1 MLLMVTEMM
10 TIKGIFL
17 FVFSLCLE
25 RGADMGEEGSLFSEL
40 LDRVGCARLE
50 PGAGVAVLSA

>member
-1 MLLMVTEMM
+1 MFPCAL
-10 TIKGIFL
+10 KGEQTW
-17 FVFSLCLE
+17 E
-25 RGADMGEEGSLFSEL
+25 REGSLFSEL